1 MIPFKVAVDLN
12 ATQIASFRQELR
24 TSKGFMWESWQRA
37 AQWCVDNNVHI
48 TAIFF
53 NLHICLK

>member
-37 AQWCVDNNVHI
+37 AQC
-48 TAIFF
+48 A
-53 NLHICLK
+53 